1 MKKIFSLLLALLL
14 VAGMAVPAYAD
25 VNQSRAVIGADLSDE
40 QVEAVYGMFG
50 IRRGDAI
57 ELKMTNAEER
67 TYLEGYVDNS
77 LIGTR
82 SISCVYVE
90 LLPEGSGMSVTTS
103 NINWCTGEMYISALA
118 TAGITDANIVVAAP
132 FEVSGTAALSG
143 VYKAYEDMTGKKL
156 DDLAKLVSTQE
167 LTVTGE
173 LAAQIGA
180 MDSTAIV
187 NELKLMLD
195 VTQTMSDDEIRA
207 EIREIASRYNVNLTN
222 TQVEQL
228 LSLCRSL
235 EGLDADSLKAR
246 VQEVQNTLQK
256 VSDAKTKVVGFV
268 QGVKKVVD
276 SISGFFD
283 KIKDAAKQ
291 MKEENKHMGTTMRR
305 INDRISLYGN
315 VNRGIKDGDFWQ
327 GSYVSIEGS
336 NAVIYGSAQDDYI
349 ITRGR
354 VTGFTLLGNGTN
366 VTVGNDSMPSLRFLM
381 KLADGKEAQVDI
393 IYNKVDAFKNAIGVL

>member
-90 LLPEGSGMSVTTS
+90 LLPAGSGMSVTTS

-246 VQEVQNTLQK
+246 VEEVQGTLQK

-268 QGVKKVVD
+268 QGVKKVVE
-276 SISGFFD
+276 SVSGFFD
-283 KIKDAAKQ
+283 KIKDIMA
-291 MKEENKHMGTTMRR
+291 
-305 INDRISLYGN
+305 
-315 VNRGIKDGDFWQ
+315 
-327 GSYVSIEGS
+327 
-336 NAVIYGSAQDDYI
+336 
-349 ITRGR
+349 
-354 VTGFTLLGNGTN
+354 
-366 VTVGNDSMPSLRFLM
+366 RF
-381 KLADGKEAQVDI
+381 
-393 IYNKVDAFKNAIGVL
+393 

>member
-228 LSLCRSL
+228 LTLCRSL
-235 EGLDADSLKAR
+235 EGLDAESLKAR

-283 KIKDAAKQ
+283 KIKDIMA
-291 MKEENKHMGTTMRR
+291 
-305 INDRISLYGN
+305 
-315 VNRGIKDGDFWQ
+315 
-327 GSYVSIEGS
+327 
-336 NAVIYGSAQDDYI
+336 
-349 ITRGR
+349 
-354 VTGFTLLGNGTN
+354 
-366 VTVGNDSMPSLRFLM
+366 RF
-381 KLADGKEAQVDI
+381 
-393 IYNKVDAFKNAIGVL
+393 

>member
-50 IRRGDAI
+50 IRRGEAI

-90 LLPEGSGMSVTTS
+90 LLPAGSGISVTTS

-118 TAGITDANIVVAAP
+118 TAGITDANIIVAAP

-167 LTVTGE
+167 LTITGE
-173 LAAQIGA
+173 LAAEIGA

-235 EGLDADSLKAR
+235 EGLDAESLKAR
-246 VQEVQNTLQK
+246 VQDVQNTLQK

-268 QGVKKVVD
+268 QSVKKVVE
-276 SISGFFD
+276 SVSGFFD
-283 KIKDAAKQ
+283 KIKD
-291 MKEENKHMGTTMRR
+291 
-305 INDRISLYGN
+305 IIDR
-315 VNRGIKDGDFWQ
+315 F
-327 GSYVSIEGS
+327 
-336 NAVIYGSAQDDYI
+336 
-349 ITRGR
+349 
-354 VTGFTLLGNGTN
+354 
-366 VTVGNDSMPSLRFLM
+366 
-381 KLADGKEAQVDI
+381 
-393 IYNKVDAFKNAIGVL
+393 

>member
-1 MKKIFSLLLALLL
+1 MKKILSLMLALVL

-25 VNQSRAVIGADLSDE
+25 VNQSRAVIGADLTGE
-40 QVEAVYGMFG
+40 QVEAVYNMFG
-50 IRRGDAI
+50 VRRGEPI

-118 TAGITDANIVVAAP
+118 TAGITDANIIVAAP

-173 LAAQIGA
+173 LAAEIGA
-180 MDSTAIV
+180 MDSTSIV

-195 VTQTMSDDEIRA
+195 VTQSMTDDEIRA
-207 EIREIASRYNVNLTN
+207 EIREIAGRYNVNLTN

-246 VQEVQNTLQK
+246 VEEVQSTLQK

-268 QGVKKVVD
+268 QGVKKVVE
-276 SISGFFD
+276 SVSNFFE
-283 KIKDAAKQ
+283 KIKD
-291 MKEENKHMGTTMRR
+291 
-305 INDRISLYGN
+305 
-315 VNRGIKDGDFWQ
+315 
-327 GSYVSIEGS
+327 
-336 NAVIYGSAQDDYI
+336 I
-349 ITRGR
+349 IA
-354 VTGFTLLGNGTN
+354 
-366 VTVGNDSMPSLRFLM
+366 RF
-381 KLADGKEAQVDI
+381 
-393 IYNKVDAFKNAIGVL
+393 

>member
-67 TYLEGYVDNS
+67 TYLEGYVDDS

-90 LLPEGSGMSVTTS
+90 LLPAGSGMSVTTS

-118 TAGITDANIVVAAP
+118 TAGITDASIVVAAP

-167 LTVTGE
+167 LTITGE
-173 LAAQIGA
+173 LAAEIGA

-187 NELKLMLD
+187 NELKMMLD

-228 LSLCRSL
+228 LTLCRSL
-235 EGLDADSLKAR
+235 EGLDAESLKAR
-246 VQEVQNTLQK
+246 VQDVQNTLQK
-256 VSDAKTKVVGFV
+256 VSEAKTKVVGFV
-268 QGVKKVVD
+268 QGVKKVVE
-276 SISGFFD
+276 SVSGFFD
-283 KIKDAAKQ
+283 KI
-291 MKEENKHMGTTMRR
+291 R
-305 INDRISLYGN
+305 
-315 VNRGIKDGDFWQ
+315 
-327 GSYVSIEGS
+327 
-336 NAVIYGSAQDDYI
+336 
-349 ITRGR
+349 
-354 VTGFTLLGNGTN
+354 
-366 VTVGNDSMPSLRFLM
+366 
-381 KLADGKEAQVDI
+381 DI
-393 IYNKVDAFKNAIGVL
+393 IAKF